1 MHGFVHLC
9 DNWSDTTGLTFLFAS
24 QLDRCN
30 NPFFTP
36 SKQLFSEFLIKDG
49 LYNYEVEAHI
59 FDGVVAIALAMNA
72 EDEDAEEQAPGQE
85 LLKKLKNVSFD
96 GASGPVALDER
107 GDREPATIRFA
118 LESFGDPN
126 SAEPL
131 TLVYEVFTNAPSTT
145 STFEMAATRK
155 AEVQWIGGSKQQPK
169 DAIRQKVRGPSL
181 HYPLM
186 GD

>member
-1 MHGFVHLC
+1 
-9 DNWSDTTGLTFLFAS
+9 
-24 QLDRCN
+24 
-30 NPFFTP
+30 
-36 SKQLFSEFLIKDG
+36 LIKGG
-49 LYNYEVEAHI
+49 LKNYEAEAHI
-59 FDGVVAIALAMNA
+59 FDGVAAIALAMNVK
-72 EDEDAEEQAPGQE
+72 DEDAEEQAQGQAE
-85 LLKKLKNVSFD
+85 VGAKLLKKLKNVSFD

-118 LESFGDPN
+118 LESFGDPY

-145 STFEMAATRK
+145 SMFEMAATRK

-186 GD
+186 GA

>member
-1 MHGFVHLC
+1 MIKG
-9 DNWSDTTGLTFLFAS
+9 GL
-24 QLDRCN
+24 
-30 NPFFTP
+30 
-36 SKQLFSEFLIKDG
+36 K
-49 LYNYEVEAHI
+49 NYEAEAHI
-59 FDGVVAIALAMNA
+59 FDGVAAIALGMNVK
-72 EDEDAEEQAPGQE
+72 DEDAEEQAQGQKVGAK

-107 GDREPATIRFA
+107 GDREPATIQFA
-118 LESFGDPN
+118 LESFGDPY

-169 DAIRQKVRGPSL
+169 DAITQKVPRPASTAL
-181 HYPLM
+181 
-186 GD
+186 

>member
-1 MHGFVHLC
+1 MIK
-9 DNWSDTTGLTFLFAS
+9 NGL
-24 QLDRCN
+24 N
-30 NPFFTP
+30 
-36 SKQLFSEFLIKDG
+36 
-49 LYNYEVEAHI
+49 NYEVEAHI

-72 EDEDAEEQAPGQE
+72 EDEDAEEQEDAEKQE
-85 LLKKLKNVSFD
+85 VGAKLLKKLKKVSFD
-96 GASGPVALDER
+96 GASGPVALDES

-131 TLVYEVFTNAPSTT
+131 TLVYEVFTNALSTT
-145 STFEMAATRK
+145 STFEMAAIRK

-186 GD
+186 GA

>member
-1 MHGFVHLC
+1 
-9 DNWSDTTGLTFLFAS
+9 
-24 QLDRCN
+24 
-30 NPFFTP
+30 
-36 SKQLFSEFLIKDG
+36 LIKDG
-49 LYNYEVEAHI
+49 RDGLNNYEVEAHI

-72 EDEDAEEQAPGQE
+72 EDKDAEEQAPGQE
-85 LLKKLKNVSFD
+85 VGAKLLKKLKKVSFD

-131 TLVYEVFTNAPSTT
+131 TLAYEVFTNALTT
-145 STFEMAATRK
+145 STFEMAATK
-155 AEVQWIGGSKQQPK
+155 KEEVQWIGKQQPK

-186 GD
+186 GG

>member
-1 MHGFVHLC
+1 M
-9 DNWSDTTGLTFLFAS
+9 
-24 QLDRCN
+24 
-30 NPFFTP
+30 
-36 SKQLFSEFLIKDG
+36 IKDG

-118 LESFGDPN
+118 LESFGDPY